1 MKVRNKKVILI
12 VSSLLITS
20 GLVVGCA
27 DKKSEQNT
35 NTTNNE
41 QSLQTTKEDYT
52 YENNEYFT
60 SVDWLNKNLKNK
72 DILII
77 DARSEDDYNKGHIPG
92 AINVA
97 WQSFCKMEGKAGDKD
112 WGTLL
117 DKDQLSKIYSDLGI
131 DKNKKVIVY
140 AQKNGWGEDGR
151 LAWMFKETGVDVR
164 MLNGGMDLWK
174 SNGEEI
180 SKEKVD
186 PKKSEYVIKELKND
200 INIDTK
206 TLKEKMNDV
215 KIIDTREKD
224 EYDGANKFGEA
235 RGGHIPKSINIP
247 FNEVYNEDGTIK
259 SKADLEKLFKDEGIN
274 KDDEIVTYCTSGIRS
289 GHMALILKSIGYDNV
304 KNYDASYYEWAGDK
318 TNPVEK

>member
-12 VSSLLITS
+12 VSSLLVTS

-60 SVDWLNKNLKNK
+60 SADWLNKNLSNKNV
-72 DILII
+72 LII
-77 DARSEDDYNKGHIPG
+77 DARSEDDYNKGHIPE

-131 DKNKKVIVY
+131 DK
-140 AQKNGWGEDGR
+140 
-151 LAWMFKETGVDVR
+151 
-164 MLNGGMDLWK
+164 
-174 SNGEEI
+174 
-180 SKEKVD
+180 
-186 PKKSEYVIKELKND
+186 
-200 INIDTK
+200 
-206 TLKEKMNDV
+206 
-215 KIIDTREKD
+215 
-224 EYDGANKFGEA
+224 
-235 RGGHIPKSINIP
+235 
-247 FNEVYNEDGTIK
+247 IK
-259 SKADLEKLFKDEGIN
+259 SYCLCSEKWMG
-274 KDDEIVTYCTSGIRS
+274 
-289 GHMALILKSIGYDNV
+289 
-304 KNYDASYYEWAGDK
+304 
-318 TNPVEK
+318 